1 MTLEEFQQLELPIKA
16 NSKTLLYINSAL
28 EWLEEHTTLEF
39 DKNSIESVQALP
51 ASAKLF
57 LIKCCTEILSK
68 NMDVTSESIA
78 GMSKSYSGKSVETLM
93 LNSAKQLLRKYLKPN
108 VRCYPCKKRW
118 R

>member
-1 MTLEEFQQLELPIKA
+1 MTLEELQQLELPIKA
-16 NSKTLLYINSAL
+16 NSKTLLYINSTL

-51 ASAKLF
+51 ANAKLF
-57 LIKCCTEILSK
+57 LVKCTEIISR
-68 NMDVTSESIA
+68 NEDVTSESIA
-78 GMSKSYSGKSVETLM
+78 GMSKSYSEKSVETLM

-108 VRCYPCKKRW
+108 VKYYPCRRRW

>member
-1 MTLEEFQQLELPIKA
+1 MTLEELQQLELPIKA

-28 EWLEEHTTLEF
+28 EWLEEHTTLSF
-39 DKNSIESVQALP
+39 DKDSIESVKALT

-57 LIKCCTEILSK
+57 IVKCTEILSK
-68 NMDVTSESIA
+68 NEDVTSESIA

-93 LNSAKQLLRKYLKPN
+93 LNNAKQLLRKYLKPN
-108 VRCYPCKKRW
+108 VKYHPCKKRW

>member
-1 MTLEEFQQLELPIKA
+1 MTLEELQQLELPIKA

-28 EWLEEHTTLEF
+28 EWLEEHTTIEF
-39 DKNSIESVQALP
+39 DKDSIESVQALP

-57 LIKCCTEILSK
+57 LVKATEFLTR
-68 NMDVTSESIA
+68 NDDVTSESIA
-78 GMSKSYSGKSVETLM
+78 GMSKSYGGKSADTLL

-108 VRCYPCKKRW
+108 VKYHPCKKRW

>member
-1 MTLEEFQQLELPIKA
+1 MTLEELQQLELPIKA

-28 EWLEEHTTLEF
+28 EWLEEHTTLSF
-39 DKNSIESVQALP
+39 DKDSIESVKALP

-57 LIKCCTEILSK
+57 IVKCTEILSK
-68 NMDVTSESIA
+68 NEDVTSESIA

-93 LNSAKQLLRKYLKPN
+93 LNNAKQLLRKYLKPN
-108 VRCYPCKKRW
+108 VKYHPCKKRW